1 MGGGSAHTRPPVNLP
16 PILLPAVLVA
26 LLALGTVLS
35 LAVGAGGIGM
45 DAAVADLRWLRT
57 GAAAL
62 AGAALAVAGVLVQG
76 LFRNPLA
83 SPDVIGTTAGA
94 TLGGQL
100 AMVAHAALAAS
111 LPAWLA
117 PELLLP
123 VGCLAGAAAALALLL
138 AAAGRSGA
146 SVVSVLLTG
155 FIIMAM
161 VGALSGLIASLAAG
175 RWELARALTVFG
187 LGGVDGK
194 GPAHLA
200 LAAPLVAAGALAAWA
215 WGRTCD
221 ALLAGEDEAR
231 AMGVD
236 TAAAR
241 RWLLAWVALLAA
253 AAVAVGGA
261 LSFVGLV
268 VPHALRPFAGV
279 EHRRLVP
286 AAAVGGAAFLVLCD
300 VGARAV
306 PLCAARLGLE
316 GAGELPLGVVTALI
330 GGPVFLLLLVRA
342 RREGTLA

>member
-1 MGGGSAHTRPPVNLP
+1 MTRSLP
-16 PILLPAVLVA
+16 IVLLALAA
-26 LLALGTVLS
+26 LLALSVVLS
-35 LAVGAGGIGM
+35 LAVGAGGVGM

-57 GAAAL
+57 GSAAL

-100 AMVAHAALAAS
+100 AMVLHAALIGI
-111 LPAWLA
+111 LPAWVA

-123 VGCLAGAAAALALLL
+123 AGCLLGAAGALLLLL
-138 AAAGRSGA
+138 AAAGRAGA

-161 VGALSGLIASLAAG
+161 VGAVSGLLASLAAG
-175 RWELARALTVFG
+175 RWELARALTFFG

-200 LAAPLVAAGALAAWA
+200 LAAPLVVAGIAAAWA

-221 ALLAGEDEAR
+221 VLLAGEDEAR

-236 TAAAR
+236 TGSAR
-241 RWLLAWVALLAA
+241 RWLLAWTALLAA
-253 AAVAVGGA
+253 AAVAVGGS
-261 LSFVGLV
+261 LSFVGLI

-286 AAAVGGAAFLVLCD
+286 AAALGGAAFLILCD
-300 VGARAV
+300 VAARGVPLLAARAG
-306 PLCAARLGLE
+306 LG
-316 GAGELPLGVVTALI
+316 GAGELPLGVVTGLI
-330 GGPVFLLLLVRA
+330 GGPVFLILLIRA
-342 RREGTLA
+342 RREGTLV

>member
-1 MGGGSAHTRPPVNLP
+1 MRYPAL
-16 PILLPAVLVA
+16 ILVLV
-26 LLALGTVLS
+26 LLFAGAVVLS
-35 LAVGAGGIGM
+35 LATGPGGLGADGILIH
-45 DAAVADLRWLRT
+45 LRWLRT
-57 GAAAL
+57 GCAAL

-83 SPDVIGTTAGA
+83 SPDVVGTTAGA

-100 AMVAHAALAAS
+100 VLVGHAALAAS

-123 VGCLAGAAAALALLL
+123 LGCLAGAAAALALLL
-138 AAAGRSGA
+138 TIAGRGRA
-146 SVVSVLLTG
+146 GEGLVAVLLTG
-155 FIIMAM
+155 FVITAV
-161 VGALSGLIASLAAG
+161 VGACSGLLTALVAG
-175 RWELARALTVFG
+175 RWELSRALAAFG

-194 GPAHLA
+194 GPGHIG
-200 LAAPLVAAGALAAWA
+200 LAAPLVAAGMLAAWA

-221 ALLAGEDEAR
+221 LLLAGEEEA
-231 AMGVD
+231 AALGVD
-236 TAAAR
+236 VGRAR
-241 RWLLAWVALLAA
+241 RWLLAWTALLAA

-279 EHRRLVP
+279 GHRRLVP
-286 AAAVGGAAFLVLCD
+286 AAALGGAAFLVLCD
-300 VGARAV
+300 V
-306 PLCAARLGLE
+306 AARGVPWCLRELAWVP
-316 GAGELPLGVVTALI
+316 GAGELPLGVVTGLI

>member
-1 MGGGSAHTRPPVNLP
+1 M
-16 PILLPAVLVA
+16 ILLSTLIAALAVSV
-26 LLALGTVLS
+26 VLS
-35 LAVGAGGIGM
+35 LGVGAGGIGM

-100 AMVAHAALAAS
+100 AMVAHAALLGV

-123 VGCLAGAAAALALLL
+123 AGCLAGAAAALALLL
-138 AAAGRSGA
+138 VAAGRSGA

-161 VGALSGLIASLAAG
+161 VGALSGLLSSLAAG
-175 RWELARALTVFG
+175 RWELARALTFFG

-200 LAAPLVAAGALAAWA
+200 LAAPLVGAGILAAWA

-221 ALLAGEDEAR
+221 VLLAGEDESR

-236 TAAAR
+236 TAVAR
-241 RWLLAWVALLAA
+241 RWLLAWTALLAA

-286 AAAVGGAAFLVLCD
+286 AAALGGAAFLILCD
-300 VGARAV
+300 VVARGA
-306 PLCAARLGLE
+306 PLLAARIGLE
-316 GAGELPLGVVTALI
+316 GAGELPLGVVTGLI
-330 GGPVFLLLLVRA
+330 GGPVFLVLLIRA

>member
-1 MGGGSAHTRPPVNLP
+1 MRPA
-16 PILLPAVLVA
+16 AVLA
-26 LLALGTVLS
+26 LLAVILVLAGTLS
-35 LAVGAGGIGM
+35 LAVGTGGLGA
-45 DAAVADLRWLRT
+45 DGTVADLRLMRT
-57 GAAAL
+57 GCAAL

-83 SPDVIGTTAGA
+83 SPDVVGTTAGA

-100 AMVAHAALAAS
+100 AMVAHAALIGV

-117 PELLLP
+117 PELVLP
-123 VGCLAGAAAALALLL
+123 LGCLTGAAAALMLLL
-138 AAAGRSGA
+138 ATAGRGGGL
-146 SVVSVLLTG
+146 VSVLLTG
-155 FIIMAM
+155 FVITAV
-161 VGALSGLIASLAAG
+161 VGAVSGLLTSLAAG
-175 RWELARALTVFG
+175 RWELARALSSFG

-194 GPAHLA
+194 GPGHLL
-200 LAAPLVAAGALAAWA
+200 LAAPLVAAGIAAAMA

-221 ALLAGEDEAR
+221 LLLSGEDEAA

-236 TAAAR
+236 TARAR
-241 RWLLAWVALLAA
+241 RWLLAWTALLAA

-286 AAAVGGAAFLVLCD
+286 AAALGGAAFLVLCD
-300 VGARAV
+300 IAARAV
-306 PLCAARLGLE
+306 PLVARGCGLD
-316 GAGELPLGVVTALI
+316 GAGELPLGVVTGLV